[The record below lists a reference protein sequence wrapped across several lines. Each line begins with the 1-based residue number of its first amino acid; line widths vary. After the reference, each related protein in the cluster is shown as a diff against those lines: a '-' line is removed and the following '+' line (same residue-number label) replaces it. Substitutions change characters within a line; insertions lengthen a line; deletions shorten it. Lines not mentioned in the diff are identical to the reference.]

1 MKPEVLKKHSDEVR
15 NLEIDCS
22 LSVPSGV
29 TIDSVNVNVTDD
41 TEEDGDSLIASY
53 TGKSGNK
60 IYVQISSGEDK
71 CSYNLEVKLSL
82 SNGEIIIDNL
92 RIDVSDSDTIP

>member
-1 MKPEVLKKHSDEVR
+1 MKPEVYKKHSDEVR
-15 NLEIDCS
+15 VLEIDCS
-22 LSVPSGV
+22 PSVPSGS
-29 TIDSVNVNVTDD
+29 TIAQATVAVTDD
-41 TEEDGDSLIASY
+41 TEVDGDSLIASY
-53 TGKSGNK
+53 TGNSGNK

-71 CSYNLEVKLSL
+71 CSYNLQVKLSL

>member
-1 MKPEVLKKHSDEVR
+1 MKPEVYKKHSDEVR
-15 NLEIDCS
+15 VLEIDCS
-22 LSVPSGV
+22 PSVPSGS
-29 TIDSVNVNVTDD
+29 TISQATVAVTDD
-41 TEEDGDSLIASY
+41 TEVDGDSLIASY
-53 TGKSGNK
+53 TGNSGNK

-71 CSYNLEVKLSL
+71 CSYNLQVKLSL

>member
-1 MKPEVLKKHSDEVR
+1 MKPEVYKKHSDEVR
-15 NLEIDCS
+15 VLEIDCS
-22 LSVPSGV
+22 PSVPSGS
-29 TIDSVNVNVTDD
+29 TISQATVAVTDD
-41 TEEDGDSLIASY
+41 TEVDGDSLIASY
-53 TGKSGNK
+53 TGNSGNK

>member
-1 MKPEVLKKHSDEVR
+1 MKPEVYKKHSDEVR
-15 NLEIDCS
+15 VLEIDCS
-22 LSVPSGV
+22 PSVPSGS
-29 TIDSVNVNVTDD
+29 TIAQATVAVTDD
-41 TEEDGDSLIASY
+41 TEVDGDSLIASY
-53 TGKSGNK
+53 TGKLGNK

>member
-1 MKPEVLKKHSDEVR
+1 MKPEVYNKHSAEVR
-15 NLEIDCS
+15 ILEIDCS
-22 LSVPSGV
+22 LSVPSRA
-29 TIDSVNVNVTDD
+29 TINSVNVNVTAD

-60 IYVQISSGEDK
+60 IYVQISAGENG

-82 SNGEIIIDNL
+82 DNGEIIVDNL

>member
-1 MKPEVLKKHSDEVR
+1 MKPEVYKKHSDEVR
-15 NLEIDCS
+15 ILEIDCS
-22 LSVPSGV
+22 PSVPSGS
-29 TIDSVNVNVTDD
+29 TIAQATVAVTDD
-41 TEEDGDSLIASY
+41 TEVDGDSLIASY
-53 TGKSGNK
+53 TGNSGNK

-71 CSYNLEVKLSL
+71 CSYNLQVKLSL